1 MIAKLFDVQNGVV
14 IPSEHCYTLKSL
26 KDIMDNYPDDYLKI
40 YLYLFYM
47 TCPNPDLNP
56 FFNVPHMDKEDMILN
71 EIQAEFSI
79 EDDDIVVALRACAK
93 NV

>member
-40 YLYLFYM
+40 YLYLFYYSI
-47 TCPNPDLNP
+47 
-56 FFNVPHMDKEDMILN
+56 FF
-71 EIQAEFSI
+71 QY
-79 EDDDIVVALRACAK
+79 
-93 NV
+93 